1 MSTEIPAHAL
11 FGGPDHGLL
20 WNVVLRHDSGIITSI
35 DKAAAPPPARRNL
48 RHSGPGQRPRSCA
61 ADRVILWRRQ
71 HALGELDHP
80 LRVRTPPDPYLAA
93 ASALA
98 RSARAAAGR

>member
-35 DKAAAPPPARRNL
+35 DKAAEPPSARRTFVM
-48 RHSGPGQRPRSCA
+48 PGQKRQ
-61 ADRVILWRRQ
+61 RV
-71 HALGELDHP
+71 
-80 LRVRTPPDPYLAA
+80 
-93 ASALA
+93 A
-98 RSARAAAGR
+98 RMRAR